1 MMEKKLIFLLVPI
14 LLLLMHGVTIADGGP
29 GLQVPPPDPR
39 QDPNVVGAYI
49 KGYFTIAYD
58 KANPNQ
64 YTHHNVHAVLE
75 WTNLRR
81 GVVNGIERSK
91 PGRINLKKL
100 RPAPLP
106 EKKVMI
112 PLKETHLFSATVNE
126 PNSKNLCE
134 YTENELIQ
142 KYWDLPNQLQI
153 PEGFGVQNGKAYL
166 TQLKIINKDF
176 CGNLS
181 VQEPKAM
188 IHGEVEIFLYK
199 TIGGP

>member
-1 MMEKKLIFLLVPI
+1 MGKKILLVPI
-14 LLLLMHGVTIADGGP
+14 LLVLIHGVAFADGGP
-29 GLQVPPPDPR
+29 GLPSTPPDPR

-49 KGYFTIAYD
+49 KGYFTVAYD

-75 WTNLRR
+75 WTKLRK
-81 GVVNGIERSK
+81 GVVNGIERGK
-91 PGRINLKKL
+91 PGRMSLKKL

-106 EKKVMI
+106 EKRDMP
-112 PLKETHLFSATVNE
+112 PLKETHLFSATINE
-126 PNSKNLCE
+126 PNSKNLCM

-142 KYWDLPNQLQI
+142 KYWNLPNQLQI
-153 PEGFGVQNGKAYL
+153 PEDFGIPNGKAYL
-166 TQLKIINKDF
+166 TELKIVDKDF
-176 CGNLS
+176 CGNLN

-188 IHGEVEIFLYK
+188 IRGEVEIFLYK